1 MQQIKNFNSLDTS
14 RTKVV
19 NIGNS
24 YEQREILGLQVR
36 IRFHQHLY
44 IYSNNEAITQ
54 FYPNLHDML
63 LTIRKF

>member
-36 IRFHQHLY
+36 IRFTNIY
-44 IYSNNEAITQ
+44 IYTQ
-54 FYPNLHDML
+54 TTKL
-63 LTIRKF
+63 